1 MRMPVMFLTQTQA
14 PGYSKTW
21 FDYSRAESYGNNN
34 FGVGYKA
41 ESGMTYS
48 RVGNLLPFAAD
59 FNGGNELWA
68 RVFGYKTAVLNM
80 NAEFDFNVDKVTKS
94 YFDYLVTAFDKRVW
108 GKRYYIPSSYTDAD
122 EIKLWNTQD
131 EKGNEKYSK
140 DTGNAQKK
148 EKDFMAG
155 PVPVTV
161 VGGLTGEVGIRGE
174 VRYIKTN
181 KMVLDAGPYASLT
194 GTLEGGVGLV
204 AGDPV
209 IETAGTD
216 IDLTLINISLKLK
229 PSVQILPSDAGKP
242 SFGFEAP
249 VELSTLDGKAYIFA
263 KPSSV
268 KYRFNIIEWDGL
280 SYKLPFFPKLS
291 ATFGASD

>member
-1 MRMPVMFLTQTQA
+1 
-14 PGYSKTW
+14 
-21 FDYSRAESYGNNN
+21 
-34 FGVGYKA
+34 
-41 ESGMTYS
+41 MTYRES
-48 RVGNLLPFAAD
+48 TCSTGDCKGITYPSAAD

-80 NAEFDFNVDKVTKS
+80 NADFDFNGDKVTKS
-94 YFDYLVTAFDKRVW
+94 YFDYLVTAFDKKVW
-108 GKRYYIPSSYTDAD
+108 GKRYYIPAAYSDAD
-122 EIKLWNTQD
+122 EIRLWNTQD

-140 DTGNAQKK
+140 DTGNAWKK
-148 EKDFMAG
+148 EKDFMVG

-181 KMVLDAGPYASLT
+181 KLVLDAGPYASLT

-204 AGDPV
+204 AGSNV
-209 IETAGTD
+209 GTD

-229 PSVQILPSDAGKP
+229 PSVQILPSDAVA

-268 KYRFNIIEWDGL
+268 KYRFNMIEWDGL

-291 ATFGASD
+291 ATFGTSD

>member
-1 MRMPVMFLTQTQA
+1 
-14 PGYSKTW
+14 
-21 FDYSRAESYGNNN
+21 
-34 FGVGYKA
+34 
-41 ESGMTYS
+41 
-48 RVGNLLPFAAD
+48 
-59 FNGGNELWA
+59 
-68 RVFGYKTAVLNM
+68 
-80 NAEFDFNVDKVTKS
+80 
-94 YFDYLVTAFDKRVW
+94 
-108 GKRYYIPSSYTDAD
+108 
-122 EIKLWNTQD
+122 
-131 EKGNEKYSK
+131 
-140 DTGNAQKK
+140 
-148 EKDFMAG
+148 
-155 PVPVTV
+155 
-161 VGGLTGEVGIRGE
+161 
-174 VRYIKTN
+174 
-181 KMVLDAGPYASLT
+181 
-194 GTLEGGVGLV
+194 VGLV